1 MGERAQS
8 GKRSFAHSLFHL
20 FILYNMQRLTVAG
33 RLLITALVLAA
44 AFFAFRYFGG
54 NEALRKLAPK
64 NNTSQESDNDTK
76 YQESE
81 TMPRADNQTAS
92 GAVEE
97 STASDNSASSAGSS
111 DNATSDTPRRAFTY
125 TPPAPQSGKLKG
137 VVELGA
143 SGFNSF
149 IIRVDDQKRWKL
161 EKAEFGNSLVMENM
175 ASDDD
180 IRTGLKRYIGKM
192 LDFGVGGRDIHFVV
206 SSGATKAE
214 GTQKI
219 TKALKSLNYVVNTV
233 TPEQEGSLGL
243 RSVLPADYFDNA
255 FVADIGSGNTK
266 IAWKENG
273 ATKALETY
281 GAKYYENGTSDEA
294 VTTGV
299 KAKAEQIPA
308 SHRKTCFIIGGVPFE
323 LAKAVR
329 KDKERY
335 TVLDAP
341 SAYKLENAKSKA
353 GLNIYRAIADATGT
367 NQFVFDWD
375 ANFTIGYLLTL
386 K

>member
-1 MGERAQS
+1 
-8 GKRSFAHSLFHL
+8 
-20 FILYNMQRLTVAG
+20 MQRLTVAG

-44 AFFAFRYFGG
+44 AFFGFRYFGG
-54 NEALRKLAPK
+54 NDALRKLAPK
-64 NNTSQESDNDTK
+64 NNTTQESDNNTK

-81 TMPRADNQTAS
+81 TMPRADNETAS
-92 GAVEE
+92 ASVEE
-97 STASDNSASSAGSS
+97 SAASDKGGSSGGSSS
-111 DNATSDTPRRAFTY
+111 DNASTNGPRPAFTY
-125 TPPAPQSGKLKG
+125 TPPAPQNGKLKG

-149 IIRVDDQKRWKL
+149 IIRIDDQKRWKL

-175 ASDDD
+175 ASDAD
-180 IRTGLKRYIGKM
+180 IRTGLKSYIGKM

-206 SSGATKAE
+206 SSGAIKAE

-219 TKALKSLNYVVNTV
+219 IRALKSLNYVVNTV
-233 TPEQEGSLGL
+233 TPEKEGALGL
-243 RSVLPADYFDNA
+243 RSVLPADYEENSY
-255 FVADIGSGNTK
+255 VVDIGSGNTK
-266 IAWKENG
+266 ISWKEG
-273 ATKALETY
+273 GTTRALETY
-281 GAKYYENGTSDEA
+281 GAKYYENNTSDETVA
-294 VTTGV
+294 AEV
-299 KAKAEQIPA
+299 KAKAKQIPA
-308 SHRKTCFIIGGVPFE
+308 DHRKTCFIIGGVPFE

-329 KDKERY
+329 KNKERY
-335 TVLDAP
+335 TTLDAP

-353 GLNIYRAIADATGT
+353 GLVIYKSIAEATGT

>member
-1 MGERAQS
+1 
-8 GKRSFAHSLFHL
+8 
-20 FILYNMQRLTVAG
+20 MQRLTIAG

-54 NEALRKLAPK
+54 NEALRKLSP
-64 NNTSQESDNDTK
+64 NDNTVQESDNNTK

-81 TMPRADNQTAS
+81 TMPRADNETAS

-97 STASDNSASSAGSS
+97 STASDNNASSTGSS
-111 DNATSDTPRRAFTY
+111 DDASGASNTSRRFTY
-125 TPPAPQSGKLKG
+125 TPPAPQNGKLKG

-161 EKAEFGNSLVMENM
+161 EKAEFGNSLVIENM

-180 IRTGLKRYIGKM
+180 IRAGLKSYIGKM

-206 SSGATKAE
+206 SSGAAKAE

-233 TPEQEGSLGL
+233 TPEQEGSLAL
-243 RSVLPADYFDNA
+243 RSVLPAEYFDNS
-255 FVADIGSGNTK
+255 FVVDIGSGNTK
-266 IAWKENG
+266 ISWKNAG
-273 ATKALETY
+273 STKALETY
-281 GAKYYENGTSDEA
+281 GSKYFQNGTSDETVA
-294 VTTGV
+294 TGV
-299 KAKAEQIPA
+299 AAKAKQIPTD
-308 SHRKTCFIIGGVPFE
+308 HRKTGFIIGGVPYE
-323 LAKAVR
+323 LAKTVR

-335 TVLDAP
+335 TTLDAP
-341 SAYKLENAKSKA
+341 SAYKLADAKSKA
-353 GLNIYRAIADATGT
+353 GLVIYKAIAEATGT
-367 NQFVFDWD
+367 DQFVFDFD